1 MSFLSLVTFLILLIS
16 LDASETQNK
25 RSKNSSFF
33 QFVKLCLPSAFSGTL
48 GPHLHTRA
56 ALNQDLNLGVYPGPD
71 LGPLGPE
78 SEQGRDPE
86 VAAGS
91 FSSLIC

>member
-1 MSFLSLVTFLILLIS
+1 MHQKLRTNALRTHNIF
-16 LDASETQNK
+16 
-25 RSKNSSFF
+25 SFF

-86 VAAGS
+86 VAEGS